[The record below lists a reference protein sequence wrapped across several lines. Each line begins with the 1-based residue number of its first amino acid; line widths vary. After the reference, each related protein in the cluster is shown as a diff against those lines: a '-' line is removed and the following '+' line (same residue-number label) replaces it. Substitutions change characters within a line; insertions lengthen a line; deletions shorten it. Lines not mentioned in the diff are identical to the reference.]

1 MKCFFLLILLLTSCA
16 KPTIVQIKQDNDDKL
31 SCHELVLALAE
42 TIKFKEDAEAVRE
55 GSGANMTRVMLFWP
69 AMLKSMFNADT
80 AVNAANDRIYHLQV
94 ISMKKKCNNQVIVKE
109 TGVLSKFRELKMML
123 DTGAITQNEY
133 ELAKKKVLN
142 EKKE

>member
-1 MKCFFLLILLLTSCA
+1 
-16 KPTIVQIKQDNDDKL
+16 
-31 SCHELVLALAE
+31 
-42 TIKFKEDAEAVRE
+42 
-55 GSGANMTRVMLFWP
+55 MTRVMLFWP

-94 ISMKKKCNNQVIVKE
+94 ISMKKKCNNQVIAKE